1 MSSALTET
9 KTRGQPDRPVKVCDA
24 LGPSG
29 RAWLRTRLIC
39 GGCSAA
45 AVKREKQGYSS
56 AAAMHVCVEG
66 KYGNINR
73 TIRRGA
79 CLHLG
84 QQEAAQ
90 ALL

>member
-45 AVKREKQGYSS
+45 VNNGRS
-56 AAAMHVCVEG
+56 
-66 KYGNINR
+66 
-73 TIRRGA
+73 RGIPQQQQCMYVLRGSMA
-79 CLHLG
+79 TSTG
-84 QQEAAQ
+84 Q
-90 ALL
+90 